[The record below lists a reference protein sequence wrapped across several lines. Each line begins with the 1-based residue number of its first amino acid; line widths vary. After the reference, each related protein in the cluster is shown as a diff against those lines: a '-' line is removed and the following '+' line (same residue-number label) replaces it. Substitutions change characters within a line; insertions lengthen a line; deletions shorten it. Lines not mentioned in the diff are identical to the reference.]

1 MTNLDIK
8 RLGLIAGEGE
18 LPLILA
24 TEANSKGISII
35 SIAFTEKAAKSLKP
49 LSKAVYQY
57 GIGEAGKVLRCLKNE
72 GVKDVTMVGKIEKRL
87 LFKNPKLDLKAIKI
101 LSRLKNKND
110 DTIMLAIAE
119 ELTKEGIKVLD
130 QKLFLKK
137 LFPSKGYLTKNIP
150 DGRERKDMGYGFKI
164 AKEIAGLDIGQ
175 TVVVKDNTVLA
186 VETIEGTDEAIK
198 RGCELC
204 KAGAVVVKVSKPKQ
218 DNRFDIPTI
227 GIKTIETIING
238 SGSALAIEAEKTM
251 LVDRDA
257 VIKLAEENGVSITAV

>member
-150 DGRERKDMGYGFKI
+150 DGRERKDMGYG
-164 AKEIAGLDIGQ
+164 LDIGQ
-175 TVVVKDNTVLA
+175 TVVVKDNTILA